1 MIKVLELK
9 GYHSL
14 RALNAFSALMLG
26 IKMLPQYMGEDYDS
40 FMDRVK
46 EMPKEKQRELF
57 KTAARH
63 IELEKGE
70 VEALL
75 CFCTDPNGIPYKAEN
90 LGNLNPEKIVDIIVE
105 VCLKIAEIKVD
116 MVTDSEKKN

>member
-1 MIKVLELK
+1 
-9 GYHSL
+9 
-14 RALNAFSALMLG
+14 
-26 IKMLPQYMGEDYDS
+26 MGEDYDS